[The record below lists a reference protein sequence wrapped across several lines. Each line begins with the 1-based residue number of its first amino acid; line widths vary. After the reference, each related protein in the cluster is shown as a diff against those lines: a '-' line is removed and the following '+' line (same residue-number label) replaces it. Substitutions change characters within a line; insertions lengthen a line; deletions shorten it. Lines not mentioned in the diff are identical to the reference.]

1 MDVCIIGV
9 TKEVNRVRV
18 VITALDCCTIGE
30 IHSANKATGI
40 RVKACRGHLRILT
53 LYRKGNIV
61 KVRVLPTTKVA
72 RLQG

>member
-9 TKEVNRVRV
+9 TKEVNRIRA
-18 VITALDCCTIGE
+18 VITALDRCTIGE
-30 IHSANKATGI
+30 INASRKATGI
-40 RVKACRGHLRILT
+40 SVKACRDHLRILT

-61 KVRVLPTTKVA
+61 KVRAIPTTKVA